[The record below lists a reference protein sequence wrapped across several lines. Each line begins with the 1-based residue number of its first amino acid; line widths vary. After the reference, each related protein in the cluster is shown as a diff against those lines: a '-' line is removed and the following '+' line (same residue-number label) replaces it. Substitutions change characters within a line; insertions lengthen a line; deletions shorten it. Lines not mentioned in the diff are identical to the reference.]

1 MKKRL
6 LALLLAALMLCGALT
21 GCGAIDA
28 LSPVLDTPPSS
39 DPTTDREPVYDA
51 LTQERYFDS
60 SWRADTDFA
69 DMYAEA
75 DLDYFRSLG
84 EELLSVASGEPDSG
98 SFDNALFY
106 FVDEYDY
113 ICTAHDLARLKYY
126 RDPSDQEALDAMNKA
141 YASLSDAD
149 EMLWDTLHQV
159 ALTDSYDLLADYL
172 GEDTAKSCAD
182 YEPSS
187 EADRALTDRETELV
201 NEYYSASTAPEP
213 DLEACADIFIELIEV
228 RRQIAAAAG
237 YDSYADYAYAEVYF
251 RNYTPEDVQSIWAAV
266 KENYVPS
273 VAEVSTVFMDNYAA
287 LVEADLQVTSQ
298 DLLNAIGT
306 VARGLSPEAAEAY
319 DYLVEH
325 GLCDTDLLSTKAGAS
340 FTTLLRWYNEP
351 YIFLSTDGSCSDY
364 SSAIHEFGHF
374 LNYYAAPA
382 DLTFGTLD
390 YEVAEM
396 QSIGMEFMATHWY
409 EELFGPDTAH
419 MLLIEALYN
428 ATLCVIDGALYDEFL
443 QRVYAEEDLTRER
456 VCEIYTEVFEEY
468 GYVPYD
474 GYEWEWVYVPHNFD
488 SPFYYIS
495 YCIASIPVLG
505 LYGEL
510 QTSPETAADTYMRL
524 VAMNTGLYS
533 VGEAVSELNLS
544 DPLDPAAY
552 ASAAATVVDAVK
564 ELS

>member
-1 MKKRL
+1 
-6 LALLLAALMLCGALT
+6 
-21 GCGAIDA
+21 
-28 LSPVLDTPPSS
+28 
-39 DPTTDREPVYDA
+39 
-51 LTQERYFDS
+51 
-60 SWRADTDFA
+60 
-69 DMYAEA
+69 MYAEA

-287 LVEADLQVTSQ
+287 LVESDLQVTSQ

-325 GLCDTDLLSTKAGAS
+325 GLCDIDLLSTKAGAS

-351 YIFLSTDGSCSDY
+351 YIFLVDRRQLFRLLLCHPRVRPFPELLRRAGRSDLRHPGLRGRRD
-364 SSAIHEFGHF
+364 AVHRHGVHGHT
-374 LNYYAAPA
+374 LVRGAVRPGYCAHAA
-382 DLTFGTLD
+382 
-390 YEVAEM
+390 
-396 QSIGMEFMATHWY
+396 HR
-409 EELFGPDTAH
+409 
-419 MLLIEALYN
+419 
-428 ATLCVIDGALYDEFL
+428 GAL
-443 QRVYAEEDLTRER
+443 QRHSVCYRRRAVRRIPPAR
-456 VCEIYTEVFEEY
+456 VRPRRTSR
-468 GYVPYD
+468 G
-474 GYEWEWVYVPHNFD
+474 
-488 SPFYYIS
+488 S
-495 YCIASIPVLG
+495 ASARFTPRCLRSTA
-505 LYGEL
+505 
-510 QTSPETAADTYMRL
+510 TSPTTDTSGSGSTCRTTSTARSTI
-524 VAMNTGLYS
+524 
-533 VGEAVSELNLS
+533 
-544 DPLDPAAY
+544 
-552 ASAAATVVDAVK
+552 SATA
-564 ELS
+564 